1 MKHFGIEVKTSAT
14 NEEAKVGEVKGAVS
28 ARLAVRTSAMRCS
41 ASCHSG
47 IRSAGHASS
56 AAVPSSATSGHTS
69 LYCMGVSCHASRK
82 GVRWTVRVSQKAT
95 KAQNCSIISDEL
107 ARTTAW

>member
-14 NEEAKVGEVKGAVS
+14 KEEAKVGEVKGAVS

-41 ASCHSG
+41 ASLHSG

-69 LYCMGVSCHASRK
+69 LYCMGAAETGVAIRRSLGQRRASK
-82 GVRWTVRVSQKAT
+82 QGEAGKVA
-95 KAQNCSIISDEL
+95 
-107 ARTTAW
+107 